1 MFEEALGETERLITA
16 GKLRQ
21 YSIES
26 KEGINHLIH
35 YTTGR
40 VAHEGVT
47 ALDGVREFPVIHNT
61 TRPAK
66 MILREAYMGPDNLSH
81 RRYPSDVIGISRE

>member
-1 MFEEALGETERLITA
+1 MFEEALRETERLITA

-21 YSIES
+21 YSIKS

-40 VAHEGVT
+40 VAHEGVI
-47 ALDGVREFPVIHNT
+47 ALDDGELPVIHNT

-66 MILREAYMGPDNLSH
+66 MILREAYMGSDNLSH
-81 RRYPSDVIGISRE
+81 RRYPSDVIGRSRE